1 MMRRVSYCP
10 CVVCS
15 AALVK
20 VMGLQTLSPHAF
32 LPRLP
37 LPQPILHQTW
47 LFQSLFFAQSI
58 SPQARSAR
66 ERKQTK
72 VMQAFCLK
80 VFFIWKATFSA
91 CVSGSC
97 SVRWLRKCKVFCWHA
112 AQLFLAAQLLFI
124 DWVGLQEL
132 GEMQK

>member
-1 MMRRVSYCP
+1 MRHVSSCP
-10 CVVCS
+10 CAVCS

-20 VMGLQTLSPHAF
+20 AMGLQTLSP
-32 LPRLP
+32 RVP
-37 LPQPILHQTW
+37 LPQPTLHQTW
-47 LFQSLFFAQSI
+47 LFKSLLFAQSI

-66 ERKQTK
+66 ERKQTE

-112 AQLFLAAQLLFI
+112 ARLFLAARLLFI
-124 DWVGLQEL
+124 DGVGLQEL